1 MIAPAEMVARK
12 VGRIDALLFFVI
24 WSCVAAVLA
33 SRPIGS
39 LPIIIFLLVP
49 ASALVGWRGAVSVR
63 LILSGVASLQRAAVE
78 GFAWG
83 ATFALVI
90 WLWGFSNA
98 ALAAGTIFDGL
109 SPLQPAFW
117 VSVATTLLPAMGVAG
132 LLGATHGVAFLYLN
146 RWLVRANPSI
156 NTDAAR

>member
-1 MIAPAEMVARK
+1 MITHAEMIARN

-24 WSCVAAVLA
+24 WSCVAAALA

-49 ASALVGWRGAVSVR
+49 ASAVVGWRGTISVR
-63 LILSGVASLQRAAVE
+63 LILLGVASLQRAAVE

-83 ATFALVI
+83 AVFALAI
-90 WLWGFSNA
+90 WLCGFSNA
-98 ALAAGTIFDGL
+98 ALAAGTVLDGL

-117 VSVATTLLPAMGVAG
+117 VSVASTLFLAMGIAG
-132 LLGATHGVAFLYLN
+132 LLGATHGVTFLYLN
-146 RWLVRANPSI
+146 RWLVRANPSFKR
-156 NTDAAR
+156 DA